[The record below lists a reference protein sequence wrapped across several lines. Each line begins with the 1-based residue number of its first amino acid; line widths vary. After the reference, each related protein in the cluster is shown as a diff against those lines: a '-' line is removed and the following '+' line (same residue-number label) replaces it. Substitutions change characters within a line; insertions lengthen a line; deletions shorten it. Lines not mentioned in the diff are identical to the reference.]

1 MTGGT
6 LAPVELS
13 AELADC
19 PVAFGDDVVGVD
31 RLQVHLAGLDEVGVA
46 EIGVRLER
54 LLQRDADGV
63 LDEARLEVGMLD
75 HEQLVGPL
83 EQLVDRRA
91 HRALDDVDEVLGVD
105 RLLRPD
111 VEGAPAALVVGRER
125 DELEDTVDVQLLEA
139 GLEQPLG
146 SLAADEAL
154 CARAGVDPGCLDAD
168 DAAGALG
175 RGAGDPDQRDH
186 LLGAHAGDR
195 GLALDRVQRGHLDLG
210 AQGALAADDGAR
222 DVLGELLDEQRL
234 ADHELV
240 DRLLEQ
246 LREARH
252 VDAALRG
259 VEVDRAGDLG
269 GDELLVRPA
278 AEADR
283 LAHAPDAGPGQAEL
297 HLGDGGLE
305 VGAVGAVCAP
315 FMLQTY
321 QGGYVPEEPG
331 FAKLV
336 SLACHD
342 LRTPLATIFGFA
354 RTLTRSE
361 GLDPTF
367 VGYSEMIEA
376 ASDQLGELIDE
387 LSLAARIE
395 SGRYD
400 PKLERV
406 STDDLAA
413 AAVERLGDDRVA
425 VSGQGEDV
433 LVDPE
438 TAKRSVSALV
448 QCALRHGG
456 LEQVEVVVAGPE
468 LRVSPITASS
478 APVVLGRDLRDLGAA
493 VAVVHV
499 ERLGGSVSVDGDTLT
514 VRLP

>member
-1 MTGGT
+1 
-6 LAPVELS
+6 
-13 AELADC
+13 
-19 PVAFGDDVVGVD
+19 
-31 RLQVHLAGLDEVGVA
+31 
-46 EIGVRLER
+46 
-54 LLQRDADGV
+54 
-63 LDEARLEVGMLD
+63 
-75 HEQLVGPL
+75 
-83 EQLVDRRA
+83 
-91 HRALDDVDEVLGVD
+91 
-105 RLLRPD
+105 
-111 VEGAPAALVVGRER
+111 
-125 DELEDTVDVQLLEA
+125 
-139 GLEQPLG
+139 
-146 SLAADEAL
+146 
-154 CARAGVDPGCLDAD
+154 
-168 DAAGALG
+168 
-175 RGAGDPDQRDH
+175 
-186 LLGAHAGDR
+186 
-195 GLALDRVQRGHLDLG
+195 
-210 AQGALAADDGAR
+210 
-222 DVLGELLDEQRL
+222 
-234 ADHELV
+234 
-240 DRLLEQ
+240 
-246 LREARH
+246 
-252 VDAALRG
+252 
-259 VEVDRAGDLG
+259 
-269 GDELLVRPA
+269 
-278 AEADR
+278 
-283 LAHAPDAGPGQAEL
+283 
-297 HLGDGGLE
+297 
-305 VGAVGAVCAP
+305 
-315 FMLQTY
+315 MLQTY

-413 AAVERLGDDRVA
+413 AVVERLGDDRVT
-425 VSGQGEDV
+425 VSGQGADV

-456 LEQVEVVVAGPE
+456 LEQIEVVVAGPE

-478 APVVLGRDLRDLGAA
+478 APVVLGQDLRDLGAA

-499 ERLGGSVSVDGDTLT
+499 ERLGGSVSVEGDTLT

>member
-1 MTGGT
+1 
-6 LAPVELS
+6 
-13 AELADC
+13 
-19 PVAFGDDVVGVD
+19 
-31 RLQVHLAGLDEVGVA
+31 
-46 EIGVRLER
+46 
-54 LLQRDADGV
+54 
-63 LDEARLEVGMLD
+63 
-75 HEQLVGPL
+75 
-83 EQLVDRRA
+83 
-91 HRALDDVDEVLGVD
+91 
-105 RLLRPD
+105 
-111 VEGAPAALVVGRER
+111 
-125 DELEDTVDVQLLEA
+125 
-139 GLEQPLG
+139 
-146 SLAADEAL
+146 
-154 CARAGVDPGCLDAD
+154 
-168 DAAGALG
+168 
-175 RGAGDPDQRDH
+175 
-186 LLGAHAGDR
+186 
-195 GLALDRVQRGHLDLG
+195 
-210 AQGALAADDGAR
+210 
-222 DVLGELLDEQRL
+222 
-234 ADHELV
+234 
-240 DRLLEQ
+240 
-246 LREARH
+246 
-252 VDAALRG
+252 
-259 VEVDRAGDLG
+259 
-269 GDELLVRPA
+269 
-278 AEADR
+278 
-283 LAHAPDAGPGQAEL
+283 
-297 HLGDGGLE
+297 
-305 VGAVGAVCAP
+305 
-315 FMLQTY
+315 MLQTY

-400 PKLERV
+400 PRLEHV

-425 VSGQGEDV
+425 VSGQGADV

-438 TAKRSVSALV
+438 TAKRSVSSLV

-456 LEQVEVVVAGPE
+456 LEQVEVVVAGRD

-493 VAVVHV
+493 VAVIHV